1 MWGSLLHLRVFD
13 DSDSD
18 LHEYICPYVF
28 LSNFRIQNH
37 FGKKKKNNKPTNKWS
52 DKCTVIRKD

>member
-37 FGKKKKNNKPTNKWS
+37 FGKKETKQQNNK
-52 DKCTVIRKD
+52 